1 MVLLTSDMGQLLLD
15 NWKMIRKQLQNDP
28 GEDTPH
34 VLATYVRRKK
44 YNK

>member
-1 MVLLTSDMGQLLLD
+1 MKPHIDPSDIEASFITWYVKGAPKGGLFG
-15 NWKMIRKQLQNDP
+15 P

-44 YNK
+44 